1 MNQFTI
7 RLARPD
13 DLEPIWDLV
22 RRAVANMTAEG
33 SDQWGDDYPTRDH
46 YAGDIARGDLWA
58 AADDQGRVA
67 GCAYFST
74 DPEPDYAEV
83 PWAVYAPALVM
94 HRMVVN
100 PDIQRG
106 GVASALFQHAE
117 DRARRQ
123 GIPVLHVDTYT
134 KNEKMQALFLKRGFV
149 QRGEIR
155 QPDRALPFPVFEKF
169 L

>member
-7 RLARPD
+7 RLARLE
-13 DLEPIWDLV
+13 DLDTICGLV
-22 RRAVANMTAEG
+22 RRAVANMNAEG

-46 YAGDIARGDLWA
+46 YADDIARGELWA
-58 AADDQGRVA
+58 AIDDQGRVA

-74 DPEPDYAEV
+74 DPEPDYADV
-83 PWAVYAPALVM
+83 PWAVDAPALVM
-94 HRMVVN
+94 HRMVVD
-100 PDIQRG
+100 PDVQRG

-117 DRARRQ
+117 DRARGQ
-123 GIPVLHVDTYT
+123 GVPVVHVDTYA
-134 KNEKMQALFLKRGFV
+134 KNKKMQTLFLKRGFV
-149 QRGEIR
+149 QRGEIH